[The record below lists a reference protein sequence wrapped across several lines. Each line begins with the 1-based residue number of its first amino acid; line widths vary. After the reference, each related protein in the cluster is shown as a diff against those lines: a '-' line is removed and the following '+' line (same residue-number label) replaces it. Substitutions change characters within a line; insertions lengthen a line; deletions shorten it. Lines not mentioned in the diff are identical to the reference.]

1 MMQDIDFDALD
12 AAVSKAMNQKQ
23 QQNEQRQRL
32 QRQRQRNGG
41 HMDIVKNSRAL
52 HASKSA
58 TNGRLVIKADV
69 SKTQPPVKHSVK
81 PQVKVQSANLMPVK
95 KASEARLSHADLLRQ
110 RRRMS
115 APAVQPVNNLV
126 KNLNFQTDQAIVK
139 GQYHNQTVSKKQ
151 PDGSEIIY
159 HQRKL
164 DYVAE
169 IGKPDCSKSEVL
181 EVKSTAKSSPTAQSS
196 RVAASLTGAHS
207 VGRTI
212 DQIRRVPQ
220 VNINKT
226 IKSSV
231 SSVQASSISQ
241 PKPAARCPVVD
252 LDAKAQAQPVKFV
265 PTHQPSPTKNNLSTK
280 ASPFLETV
288 KVEKR
293 PLGNPVQKNNF
304 EDLKVDSEQT
314 EIKSVNLYRGDL
326 HMSPDSATSKKSLAT
341 TIWIILLSLVL
352 VGLVIYLIYLYNK

>member
-58 TNGRLVIKADV
+58 TNGRLVIKADA
-69 SKTQPPVKHSVK
+69 SKTQLPAKQLVKS
-81 PQVKVQSANLMPVK
+81 QVKVQSANSMPVK
-95 KASEARLSHADLLRQ
+95 KASEARISHADLLRQ

-115 APAVQPVNNLV
+115 APAAQPVTNLV
-126 KNLNFQTDQAIVK
+126 KNLNFQTDQAIIK
-139 GQYHNQTVSKKQ
+139 GQYHDQTVSKKQ

-159 HQRKL
+159 NQRKL

-169 IGKPDCSKSEVL
+169 IGKPNHSKSEVL
-181 EVKSTAKSSPTAQSS
+181 VKTTTKPSPATQPRRVPALST
-196 RVAASLTGAHS
+196 SLRST
-207 VGRTI
+207 GRTI
-212 DQIRRVPQ
+212 DQIRRAPQ
-220 VNINKT
+220 INISKPT
-226 IKSSV
+226 VSPAQPSPTAQSSKSV
-231 SSVQASSISQ
+231 
-241 PKPAARCPVVD
+241 AARPVIN
-252 LDAKAQAQPVKFV
+252 LDAKAQAQPVKFT
-265 PTHQPSPTKNNLSTK
+265 PTHQPALVKHNQSTK

-326 HMSPDSATSKKSLAT
+326 HMAPDSATSKKSLAT